1 MNFILW
7 FFWLSLF
14 VSQSAMDAGA
24 TLLFGAALVTIFR
37 ERRTLVKGD
46 FKTGFGGLFLVW
58 IAIVFAGLFFVAPAE
73 APRWKSLLEYRW
85 MLEWTLW
92 VFLLSRHL
100 PRPSQLGWIL
110 GPPLAV
116 ALYGLVSY
124 VLGYSP
130 IHGTEIAV
138 TRVEGLFQSSMPFAH
153 TFGPM
158 TALVFGW
165 TLTAWR
171 ARAQQSKLLT
181 VAAGILGLAIVLS
194 LTRGVWIG
202 LGLAAILMPPWLER
216 RRGVLLSAVILAL
229 GLGAVA
235 GVPALRARA
244 LQSFDP
250 ARSYDS
256 ERVEIWKANFAM
268 FRDSPLIGIGWNEN
282 GRRLREYFDRAGLPA
297 TQFQGHA
304 HSQYF
309 QALSGTGA
317 LGLLCYLLFAGGLL
331 VVTGLALR
339 RGAKDDWWMRGT
351 LLGIWGAQIV
361 FVVGG
366 LTEAN
371 FSIAKN
377 RYMYLFLTALALA
390 AIKRRANPTKLS
402 S

>member
-24 TLLFGAALVTIFR
+24 TLLFIAALVTIYR
-37 ERRTLVKGD
+37 ERKTVGTAD
-46 FKTGFGGLFLVW
+46 FQTGFGWLFLAW
-58 IAIVFAGLFFVAPAE
+58 IAIVFAGLFFVAPTE

-92 VFLLSRHL
+92 VFLLKRHL

-110 GPPLAV
+110 GPPLVV
-116 ALYGLVSY
+116 ALYGLASY
-124 VLGYSP
+124 ILGYSP
-130 IHGTEIAV
+130 IHGADIPV
-138 TRVEGLFQSSMPFAH
+138 TRAEGLFQSSMPFAH
-153 TFGPM
+153 TFGPL

-165 TLTAWR
+165 TLNAWR
-171 ARAQQSKLLT
+171 DRAPSKKLLT
-181 VAAGILGLAIVLS
+181 IAAGLLGLTIVLS
-194 LTRGVWIG
+194 LTRGVWMG
-202 LGLAAILMPPWLER
+202 LGLAAILMPPWLEK

-229 GLGAVA
+229 GLGAVT
-235 GVPALRARA
+235 GVPSLRARA

-250 ARSYDS
+250 ARSYDT
-256 ERVEIWKANFAM
+256 ERVEIWKANLAM
-268 FRDSPLIGIGWNEN
+268 FRDSPVIGIGWNEN

-297 TQFQGHA
+297 QQFQGHA

-317 LGLLCYLLFAGGLL
+317 LGLLCYLLFTGGML
-331 VVTGLALR
+331 VVTTIALR
-339 RGAKDDWWMRGT
+339 RSLREDWWVRGA
-351 LLGIWGAQIV
+351 LLGAWGAQIV
-361 FVVGG
+361 FIVGG

-377 RYMYLFLTALALA
+377 RYMYLFLTAAILAL
-390 AIKRRANPTKLS
+390 IKHRREQKR
-402 S
+402 